1 MDMEGWREKID
12 VLDGILVDLLNRRA
26 GYALEI
32 GKIKKEEGMPVYSP
46 GRERQIL
53 ERVQELN
60 VGPLTSGAIKR
71 LFERVIDESRR
82 LEREMSERE
91 DRGSAIDQGDT

>member
-1 MDMEGWREKID
+1 M
-12 VLDGILVDLLNRRA
+12 DLLNRRA

-32 GKIKKEEGMPVYSP
+32 GKIKKEKGMPIHSP

-60 VGPLTSGAIKR
+60 LGPLTSGAIKR

-91 DRGSAIDQGDT
+91 DKGSAIDQGDA